1 MVASLPPRAHFG
13 DCQAVPPEVRFLE
26 GSLGLNTTTEVRR
39 FALQEFCPQ
48 EGISPEDLRFRLRSF
63 MCGMDQLPS
72 KSYHQLQVSG
82 NLCTR
87 DRSRSEPD
95 R

>member
-1 MVASLPPRAHFG
+1 M
-13 DCQAVPPEVRFLE
+13 VPPEIRFLE

-48 EGISPEDLRFRLRSF
+48 EGISPEDLRFRLRSV

-72 KSYHQLQVSG
+72 KSYHQLQASQVNSH
-82 NLCTR
+82 T
-87 DRSRSEPD
+87 EQKY
-95 R
+95 